1 MATPVTAQ
9 GPLPSPGDGG
19 VDLAALFAGED
30 MPRTPQ
36 QPRARRTLDLIM
48 RAAAELFA
56 ERGYSGTTTKDI
68 AERAGVG
75 VGTLYFYARDKR
87 QLLVAM
93 LHGIL
98 ARYARLGVVDAAEVR
113 ADPAG
118 YVREQLAAAYPY
130 DPSLAGIVDAVTELA
145 LTDRPFRALNAR
157 IVDAVR
163 RHLELIVE
171 AARPTGLV
179 RPSVDAAA
187 VSLLAEVVYSLY
199 NLTLSQRP
207 VSAEQFRRNHA
218 AATGMVVHTLFTDA
232 LPAPAPPKESLK
244 RS

>member
-19 VDLAALFAGED
+19 VDLAALFAGEG

-118 YVREQLAAAYPY
+118 YVRDQLAAAYPY
-130 DPSLAGIVDAVTELA
+130 DASLAGIVDAITELA
-145 LTDRPFRALNAR
+145 LTDRRFRDLNRR
-157 IVDAVR
+157 IAEAVR
-163 RHLELIVE
+163 RHLEFIVE
-171 AARPTGLV
+171 AARPTGRV
-179 RPSVDAAA
+179 RDSVDDAA
-187 VSLLAEVVYSLY
+187 VALLAEVVYSLY

-207 VSAEQFRRNHA
+207 VSAEHFRRCRA
-218 AATGMVVHTLFTDA
+218 AAADMVVHTLFVDDRRS
-232 LPAPAPPKESLK
+232 PAT
-244 RS
+244 